1 VHDTHFHSCGDCE
14 SFVSAFPVGG
24 GPDDWGYCRSQRPE
38 PPPAP
43 TMAAL
48 EQAYRSGDRA
58 ALRRNEV
65 GLYRTEPEDACD
77 LFRERAW

>member
-1 VHDTHFHSCGDCE
+1 
-14 SFVSAFPVGG
+14 
-24 GPDDWGYCRSQRPE
+24 
-38 PPPAP
+38 
-43 TMAAL
+43 MAAI

>member
-1 VHDTHFHSCGDCE
+1 MHDTHIHNCSDCE
-14 SFVSAFPVGG
+14 SFVSAFPMGG
-24 GPDDWGYCRSQRPE
+24 GLDDWGYCRSQRKE

-48 EQAYRSGDRA
+48 EQAYRDGDRD

-77 LFRERAW
+77 LFRERVW